1 MLARARP
8 CALLLAAAAAS
19 AADPVGPY
27 LPWGVHIAYGEDP
40 TTSMSV
46 MWSTRSAVAGSL
58 VEATSA
64 ATGKRV
70 AFAGN
75 ASLFSDSGNS
85 QWVHSARLTGL
96 EAHAK
101 YSYTVSDGQ
110 GNASAEFSFSLQPPP
125 GGLWGGG
132 RDYPVLTIY
141 GDMGV
146 ATNAHKT
153 LPWLYADAL
162 AGKMDVILHV
172 GDIGEL
178 LSGPRAP
185 RARSH
190 PRALLTPLSHR
201 PPLSAAYDLQSN
213 NGASGDAFVVQVE
226 PLAANL
232 PYHLCPGN
240 ASTLRKPRQ
249 PRPPRAPRTS
259 NPASEFEPSAAR
271 GLWRLYPVP
280 SPL

>member
-1 MLARARP
+1 
-8 CALLLAAAAAS
+8 
-19 AADPVGPY
+19 
-27 LPWGVHIAYGEDP
+27 VHIAYGDDP
-40 TTSMSV
+40 ATAMSV
-46 MWSTRSAVAGSL
+46 MWSTRSAVAGSV

-70 AFAGN
+70 SFAGN

-96 EAHAK
+96 EPHAR
-101 YSYTVSDGQ
+101 YSYSVSDGQ
-110 GNASAEFSFSLQPPP
+110 GNASATFAFSLQPPP

-146 ATNAHKT
+146 AANAHKT
-153 LPWLYADAL
+153 LPWLYADAA

-172 GDIGEL
+172 GDI
-178 LSGPRAP
+178 
-185 RARSH
+185 
-190 PRALLTPLSHR
+190 
-201 PPLSAAYDLQSN
+201 AYDLQSN
-213 NGASGDAFVVQVE
+213 NGASGDAFVVQIE

-240 ASTLRKPRQ
+240 ASTQREC
-249 PRPPRAPRTS
+249 PRAPPPPARALLTCDEAPRLTTRSTRTTATS
-259 NPASEFEPSAAR
+259 YSTGAASTSCPAAR
-271 GLWRLYPVP
+271 PCAARRAR
-280 SPL
+280 STRSTSARCT